1 MPVSMQIYAKIWV
14 MENIKVG
21 DLYEHS
27 KTKNKY
33 KVIALGKHSET
44 LEDMVVYEA
53 QYDNPKS
60 KIWIR
65 PLAMWSELVE
75 INGQKLPRFKKL

>member
-1 MPVSMQIYAKIWV
+1 MSETNLVVGGIYK
-14 MENIKVG
+14 
-21 DLYEHS
+21 HF
-27 KTKNKY
+27 KTGNLY
-33 KVIALGKHSET
+33 KVIAIGKHSET

-65 PLAMWSELVE
+65 PLAIFLEKVE
-75 INGQKLPRFKKL
+75 WPKESGIFVLRFSPVEM